1 MESIWSQ
8 LCHIPQRPPLPGGL
22 HTEVAVI
29 GAGLA
34 GILTAFALQQA
45 GHRVVVLEAR
55 RIASG
60 QSRNTT
66 AKVTSQHGLLYDRLI
81 RRLGED
87 KAGQYA
93 QANQRALEAYRQ
105 LIAAQGI
112 RCDWQE
118 CPAYVYGSRA
128 EPLQAEADA
137 AARLGLPASFV
148 QQVPLPFPTAGAV
161 LFAHQAQCNP
171 LLLLRALAEPLTIY
185 EQTPV
190 QHVEGGRLE
199 TPRGTVQAEH
209 IVFACHFPFVDL
221 PGAFFSRMHQE
232 RSYVLA
238 LEGAAPLAG
247 MLIGSGEDSYSF
259 RSYGDLLLLGGGA
272 HRAGRNPQGG
282 RYDLLRQKAREWFP
296 GSREV
301 ACWSAQ
307 DCITPDSVPYIGRY
321 AADRPQ
327 WYVATG
333 FQKWGMTSSM
343 VAALLLRDLIC
354 SSAPVWADVFDPGRL
369 SPKAAAGILAESGHA
384 AKGLAKC
391 LFQIPG
397 QPASDIPAGQGGI
410 AFWGG
415 KKSGVYRDREGAP
428 HPVKAR
434 CPHLGCQL
442 EWNPEERSWDC
453 PCHGSRFDCRGRRV
467 SGPAQEDIAHG

>member
-128 EPLQAEADA
+128 EPLHAEADA

-321 AADRPQ
+321 AADRPH

-333 FQKWGMTSSM
+333 FQKWGMTHSM
-343 VAALLLRDLIC
+343 
-354 SSAPVWADVFDPGRL
+354 
-369 SPKAAAGILAESGHA
+369 AAAQLLTGLIGGKEPPYASLFAPSRLALSALPGLA
-384 AKGLAKC
+384 AEGGQAVRGLAKRF
-391 LFQIPG
+391 LQIPAESA
-397 QPASDIPAGQGGI
+397 QSIPPGHGG
-410 AFWGG
+410 AVLLEGE
-415 KKSGVYRDREGAP
+415 KVGVYKAEDGSLY
-428 HPVKAR
+428 PVDLR

-442 EWNPEERSWDC
+442 EWNPDERSWDC
-453 PCHGSRFDCRGRRV
+453 PCHGSRFDRFGRLL
-467 SGPAQEDIAHG
+467 SGPAMEDICHG

>member
-1 MESIWSQ
+1 MNSIWSETCQ
-8 LCHIPQRPPLPGGL
+8 IPRRDSLPGDL
-22 HTEVAVI
+22 VCDAAVI
-29 GAGLA
+29 GAGMA
-34 GILTAFALQQA
+34 GILIAAALQQA
-45 GHRVVVLEAR
+45 GCRTVVLEAD
-55 RIASG
+55 RIGGG
-60 QSRNTT
+60 QTRNTT
-66 AKVTSQHGLLYDRLI
+66 AKITSQHGLIYQNLI
-81 RRLGED
+81 STFGRER
-87 KAGQYA
+87 AGHYA
-93 QANQRALEAYRQ
+93 QANEAAVRTYRRLVQ
-105 LIAAQGI
+105 EQGI
-112 RCDWQE
+112 SCGWEERS
-118 CPAYVYGSRA
+118 AYLYGSNA
-128 EPLQAEADA
+128 EQLQSEAQA
-137 AARLGLPASFV
+137 AASLGLPARFTTRVS
-148 QQVPLPFPTAGAV
+148 LPFPAAGAV
-161 LFAHQAQCNP
+161 EFQHQAQFHP
-171 LLLLRALAEPLTIY
+171 LKFLKAISDKLTVF
-185 EQTPV
+185 EDTPV
-190 QHVEGGRLE
+190 LAVKGHTVLTRRGRG
-199 TPRGTVQAEH
+199 RAAH
-209 IVFACHFPFVDL
+209 IVFAGPVPFVNV
-221 PGAFFSRMHQE
+221 PGLYFARMHQE

-238 LEGAAPLAG
+238 LRGASVSEGMFLGADPGGVSL
-247 MLIGSGEDSYSF
+247 
-259 RSYGDLLLLGGGA
+259 RSCGGFLLLGGEG
-272 HRAGRNPQGG
+272 HRTGENPQGG
-282 RYDLLRQKAREWFP
+282 CYDRLRRKARVWFP
-296 GSREV
+296 GCPEA

-307 DCITPDSVPYIGRY
+307 DCMTADGEPYIGPY
-321 AADRPQ
+321 AAGRPY

-354 SSAPVWADVFDPGRL
+354 SSAPAWADVFDPGRI

-397 QPASDIPAGQGGI
+397 QQASDIPAGQGGI

>member
-93 QANQRALEAYRQ
+93 QANQQALEAYRQ
-105 LIAAQGI
+105 LIAARDI

-118 CPAYVYGSRA
+118 RPAYVYGSRA

-232 RSYVLA
+232 RSHVLA

-333 FQKWGMTSSM
+333 FQ
-343 VAALLLRDLIC
+343 
-354 SSAPVWADVFDPGRL
+354 
-369 SPKAAAGILAESGHA
+369 
-384 AKGLAKC
+384 
-391 LFQIPG
+391 
-397 QPASDIPAGQGGI
+397 
-410 AFWGG
+410 
-415 KKSGVYRDREGAP
+415 
-428 HPVKAR
+428 
-434 CPHLGCQL
+434 
-442 EWNPEERSWDC
+442 
-453 PCHGSRFDCRGRRV
+453 
-467 SGPAQEDIAHG
+467 